1 MQLINWKDTSVIIQS
16 QITEGDRTVL
26 MWASYLRV
34 WRDDV
39 DKADDGQ
46 QNDTDQPEDEL
57 FPERH

>member
-1 MQLINWKDTSVIIQS
+1 VQLINWKDTSVIIQS